1 MLCHQY
7 IIIHIFLFIL
17 QKNNSWLLPSFDCES
32 IKNTPTKCI
41 ISEELETNVSQIPND
56 YNIILKKK
64 NTKNLSA
71 LLEACEPRCSTEL
84 VVSRQK
90 RQEILDWLQ
99 YKVKKGK
106 PAILVLS
113 GPSGCGKT
121 AAIRV
126 LAKENDF
133 NLTEWITPIDQVM
146 DENSNFFFL
155 N

>member
-1 MLCHQY
+1 M
-7 IIIHIFLFIL
+7 FIL

-32 IKNTPTKCI
+32 IKKTSSKCI
-41 ISEELETNVSQIPND
+41 ISEELETNVSQVSSD
-56 YNIILKKK
+56 NIILKKK

-71 LLEACEPRCSTEL
+71 LLETCEPQCSTEL

-133 NLTEWITPIDQVM
+133 NLIEWITPIDQVM